1 MKLPKYKQKVKMFS
15 LASSLLGKDNPE
27 TGKNVP
33 KIKFSDDNLQACF
46 FLFNTNTEKNKRCN

>member
-1 MKLPKYKQKVKMFS
+1 MFS